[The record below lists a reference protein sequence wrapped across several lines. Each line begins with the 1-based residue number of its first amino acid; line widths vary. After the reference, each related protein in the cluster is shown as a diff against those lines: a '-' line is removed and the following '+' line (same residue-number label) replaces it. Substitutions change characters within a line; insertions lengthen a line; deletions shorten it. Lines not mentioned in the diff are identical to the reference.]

1 MTNDDHRICFMLDL
15 HKSGSHGCITDKDRA
30 EAGLKLLIGAREL
43 FKSADNKRT
52 LARVEAAISSAKGAV
67 RIQVGRAVRA
77 QLTFAALR
85 CGGCGEAA
93 TAATDTTHR
102 QWHCGCCGSWNDA
115 PAGTE
120 IVIGQRGEELRRN
133 NRVAQ

>member
-1 MTNDDHRICFMLDL
+1 MSTDTMESAIAMDAAAILEIADLQDRDLDHILQGIR
-15 HKSGSHGCITDKDRA
+15 DRA
-30 EAGLKLLIGAREL
+30 NNILATLNEGGPELAG
-43 FKSADNKRT
+43 
-52 LARVEAAISSAKGAV
+52 
-67 RIQVGRAVRA
+67 
-77 QLTFAALR
+77 FAALR

-120 IVIGQRGEELRRN
+120 IVIGEHGEELRQIDQ
-133 NRVAQ
+133 VAP